1 MLLALTA
8 CGKSSDS
15 ATSAAESSKPATPP
29 PASSQASDSQIDA
42 EITKSLAAP
51 SDRSVQSVAS
61 DPSQNSA
68 LADEAENILSRHPD
82 KDAAELL
89 NVPEVNEKLRT
100 ALKKL
105 GENKPLQQQIANTVD
120 LAARFK
126 GLDGPPGFAKLDLD
140 IKGYDRA
147 RKSRML
153 QAVISEDPRRIVDFL
168 AAEIGE
174 ATPELSLGGVERAA
188 NGVSIS
194 KQPEPAAPK

>member
-1 MLLALTA
+1 M
-8 CGKSSDS
+8 
-15 ATSAAESSKPATPP
+15 
-29 PASSQASDSQIDA
+29 
-42 EITKSLAAP
+42 
-51 SDRSVQSVAS
+51 
-61 DPSQNSA
+61 
-68 LADEAENILSRHPD
+68 
-82 KDAAELL
+82 
-89 NVPEVNEKLRT
+89 PEVNEKLRT